1 MGARGR
7 PRAGSMRGRGRI
19 GATVALLALVAMAGA
34 CTSGGERH
42 RTTRGPS
49 YHPTG
54 RLVALVGR
62 FGGHIVLQDVATGK
76 TIDLTLPAVFGSW
89 GSAWPGPRG
98 RLYAMPLV
106 FDATARSQ
114 LYLVGGGRPPRRVG
128 PPLAG
133 VIGYQVTAGY
143 VIAWTC
149 PGVFLMDLSDPSGW
163 QRVSAGCGAAM
174 SPDGRLL
181 AFATDSSLWVTDVPD
196 GTPREVLRFAD
207 LDELGRAHIPHRSL
221 EEVSWGKGGVAV
233 AVGDSSRVAVAIWND
248 DRPPVV
254 DVLGPVRFGEM
265 QWQPGGDL
273 LAFVDYAPNGELFA
287 LDSRTGEERLLAET
301 GDYEGLAWSPD
312 GRVVGAPL
320 SLNMV
325 ALVEPGAGR
334 VGTLVTPGIPVAWL
348 PNAP

>member
-1 MGARGR
+1 M
-7 PRAGSMRGRGRI
+7 RARGRI
-19 GATVALLALVAMAGA
+19 GATVALGALVALVALAGA
-34 CTSGGERH
+34 CTSGGERQ
-42 RTTRGPS
+42 RATRGPT

-62 FGGHIVLQDVATGK
+62 FGGHIVLQDVATGN
-76 TIDLTLPAVFGSW
+76 TIDMTLPAVFGSW
-89 GSAWPGPRG
+89 GAAWRGPRG

-114 LYLVGGGRPPRRVG
+114 LYLVGGKQAPRRVG
-128 PPLAG
+128 PSLAG
-133 VIGYQVTAGY
+133 VIGFQVTAGY
-143 VIAWTC
+143 AVAWAC

-163 QRVSAGCGAAM
+163 KRVSPGCGAAM
-174 SPDGRLL
+174 SPDGRRL
-181 AFATDSSLWVTDVPD
+181 AFATESALWVMDVPD

-207 LDELGRAHIPHRSL
+207 LDELGRAHIQHRSL
-221 EEVSWGKGGVAV
+221 EQVSWGKGGVAV
-233 AVGDSSRVAVAIWND
+233 AVGDTSRGAVAIWND

-265 QWQPGGDL
+265 RWQPGGDL
-273 LAFVDYAPNGELFA
+273 LAFVDYAPGGELFA
-287 LDSRTGEERLLAET
+287 LDSRTGEERLLAEV

-312 GRVVGAPL
+312 GRVVGAAL

-325 ALVEPGAGR
+325 ALVDPAAGR